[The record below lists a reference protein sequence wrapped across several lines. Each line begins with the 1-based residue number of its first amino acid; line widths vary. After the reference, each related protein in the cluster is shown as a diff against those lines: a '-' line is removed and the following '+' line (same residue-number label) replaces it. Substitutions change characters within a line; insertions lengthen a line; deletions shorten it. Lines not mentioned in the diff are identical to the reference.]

1 MVSLR
6 LTRSAAPHL
15 PDPMD
20 KETSVDIL
28 RSMLAENV
36 MLKIDVATISEDTP
50 LFGADGLGLD
60 SLDALQIIIAVEK
73 KYGIS
78 IGDATT
84 ARDALQSLGVLR
96 DWING
101 RLTTA

>member
-1 MVSLR
+1 MRFTLPTSPP
-6 LTRSAAPHL
+6 T
-15 PDPMD
+15 PDPMER
-20 KETSVDIL
+20 ETSVDIL

-50 LFGADGLGLD
+50 LFGAEGLGLD

-96 DWING
+96 DWINA
-101 RLTTA
+101 RLAAA

>member
-1 MVSLR
+1 MSSFH
-6 LTRSAAPHL
+6 TDSPHL
-15 PDPMD
+15 PKPME
-20 KETSVDIL
+20 KETSVQIL
-28 RSMLAENV
+28 RSLLAENV

-96 DWING
+96 DWINA
-101 RLTTA
+101 RLTSA

>member
-1 MVSLR
+1 MSSAESVTIETLR
-6 LTRSAAPHL
+6 GL
-15 PDPMD
+15 
-20 KETSVDIL
+20 
-28 RSMLAENV
+28 LAENV
-36 MLKIDVATISEDTP
+36 MLKTDPAAIGEETP
-50 LFGADGLGLD
+50 LFGAEGLGLD

-96 DWING
+96 DWINR
-101 RLTTA
+101 RLGSAT

>member
-1 MVSLR
+1 MPKQTETPPS
-6 LTRSAAPHL
+6 
-15 PDPMD
+15 PDSME
-20 KETSVDIL
+20 KETSVEIL

-36 MLKIDVATISEDTP
+36 MLKIDVSTISEETP
-50 LFGADGLGLD
+50 LFGAEGLGLD

-96 DWING
+96 DWINA
-101 RLTTA
+101 RLASA

>member
-1 MVSLR
+1 MR
-6 LTRSAAPHL
+6 FTYTAAP
-15 PDPMD
+15 PSPETME
-20 KETSVDIL
+20 KETSVDVL

-50 LFGADGLGLD
+50 LFGAEGLGLD

-73 KYGIS
+73 KYDLS

-96 DWING
+96 DWINA
-101 RLTTA
+101 RLATA

>member
-1 MVSLR
+1 MSSPEAVSI
-6 LTRSAAPHL
+6 
-15 PDPMD
+15 
-20 KETSVDIL
+20 ETL

-36 MLKIDVATISEDTP
+36 MLKIDASTIGEETP
-50 LFGADGLGLD
+50 LFGAEGLGLD

-96 DWING
+96 DRINR
-101 RLTTA
+101 RLSSAG

>member
-1 MVSLR
+1 
-6 LTRSAAPHL
+6 
-15 PDPMD
+15 MD

-50 LFGADGLGLD
+50 LFGAEGLGLD

-78 IGDATT
+78 IGDAKT